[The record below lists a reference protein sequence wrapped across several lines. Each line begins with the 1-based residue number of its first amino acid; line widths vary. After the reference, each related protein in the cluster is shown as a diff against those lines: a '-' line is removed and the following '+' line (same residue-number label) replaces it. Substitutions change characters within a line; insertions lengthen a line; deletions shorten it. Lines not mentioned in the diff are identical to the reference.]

1 MSKEH
6 LILALAK
13 VLIAAAWA
21 DGALTH
27 EEVNS
32 MKDLL
37 YYLPRLS
44 ARQWAS
50 LQMYIEA
57 PVDEAERARLVE
69 DLRDAIRSP
78 EDRDLALKT
87 LDEMLWADGEVTQE
101 EERVAAEIKSAVESV
116 DIGLLSRLVKGM
128 TARRAQ
134 AVADAP
140 NREDYFED
148 FVKNKVYYGI
158 RRRLDL
164 GEAELNVGEDV
175 LRTLSLA
182 GGMMAQVARV
192 NPKVTDAEVAAM
204 VDALQTYW
212 HLEPEQAAFVAGVAV
227 SETASLLDRYRLA
240 RRFADA
246 CGYHE
251 RAEFLEVLFAVAAAD
266 GKATVD
272 EIEEIRAIARSL
284 KLSHE
289 DFIEAKLKVLH
300 DESQQ

>member
-1 MSKEH
+1 
-6 LILALAK
+6 
-13 VLIAAAWA
+13 
-21 DGALTH
+21 
-27 EEVNS
+27 

-78 EDRDLALKT
+78 EHRDLALKT

-101 EERVAAEIKSAVESV
+101 EERVVAEIKSAVESV

-128 TARRAQ
+128 TTRRAQ

-182 GGMMAQVARV
+182 GGAGHRRTLVISFTGARC
-192 NPKVTDAEVAAM
+192 AARLLPFLGTGRM
-204 VDALQTYW
+204 
-212 HLEPEQAAFVAGVAV
+212 
-227 SETASLLDRYRLA
+227 TAWTSLGLS
-240 RRFADA
+240 
-246 CGYHE
+246 GKS
-251 RAEFLEVLFAVAAAD
+251 VLT
-266 GKATVD
+266 GRTG
-272 EIEEIRAIARSL
+272 
-284 KLSHE
+284 
-289 DFIEAKLKVLH
+289 
-300 DESQQ
+300 